1 MTSLMLSKG
10 SGMYK
15 PEETAVIDEIK
26 DFLVGCKP
34 PSEPIETPEDELQLS
49 LIDAL
54 IERIKDI
61 EEELGG

>member
-1 MTSLMLSKG
+1 MMLWMRLRG
-10 SGMYK
+10 SGMCK
-15 PEETAVIDEIK
+15 SEEAAAIDEIK

-34 PSEPIETPEDELQLS
+34 PEPLKTPEEKIELS
-49 LIDAL
+49 LVDAL